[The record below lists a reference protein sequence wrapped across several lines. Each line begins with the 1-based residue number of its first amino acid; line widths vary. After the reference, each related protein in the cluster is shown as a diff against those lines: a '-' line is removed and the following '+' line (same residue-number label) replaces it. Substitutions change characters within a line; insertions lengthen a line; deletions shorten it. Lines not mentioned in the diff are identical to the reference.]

1 MQLGGFTKLAPL
13 HVSGKVDAPELVDLP
28 LQSSGLAVSSL
39 VPTSSDTPHIA
50 VLADEVVADLAPGG
64 SRLYCDGTLG
74 AGGHAERVL
83 DAAPDARLIGL
94 DRDPAALAIAGARLA
109 RFGGRA
115 TLVHAT
121 FGEVDRVLAD
131 LGVPPIDGFLLDL
144 GLSSIQLDE
153 AARGFSF
160 SRPGPIDMRMD
171 PSGEDPT
178 ALDLIRRLD
187 VDELTRVLRDL
198 GEERFAA
205 RIAQRLKDDARA
217 GRLATT
223 ADLAR
228 AVEECI
234 PAPARRRMRI
244 HPATQS
250 FQALRIAVNREL
262 DQLERFL
269 DIFPDLLADGGR
281 CAVISFHSLEDR
293 MVKHRFRDLAWS
305 SSLPPDLAIAA
316 GERVHP
322 IVRVLHR
329 KAVVAS
335 DDEIG
340 RNPRAR
346 SARLR
351 ACEKVAAP

>member
-1 MQLGGFTKLAPL
+1 M
-13 HVSGKVDAPELVDLP
+13 
-28 LQSSGLAVSSL
+28 
-39 VPTSSDTPHIA
+39 PTSTDIPHIS
-50 VLADEVVADLAPGG
+50 VLADEVIAALEPGA
-64 SRLYCDGTLG
+64 SKVYVDGTLG
-74 AGGHAERVL
+74 AGGHAERIL
-83 DAAPDARLIGL
+83 EAAADARVVGL

-109 RFGGRA
+109 RFGERA

-121 FGEVDRVLAD
+121 FGEVDRVLSD
-131 LGVPPIDGFLLDL
+131 LGLARVDGLLLDL
-144 GLSSIQLDE
+144 GLSSIQLDTAE
-153 AARGFSF
+153 RGFSF

-171 PSGEDPT
+171 PSGDEPT
-178 ALDLIRRLD
+178 ALDLLRRLD
-187 VDELTRVLRDL
+187 VEELSRVLRDL
-198 GEERFAA
+198 GEERYHA
-205 RIAQRLKDDARA
+205 RIAGRLKDDVRA

-223 ADLAR
+223 ADLAK
-228 AVEECI
+228 AIEECI

-262 DQLERFL
+262 DQLEHFL
-269 DIFPDLLADGGR
+269 DIFHDLLTGGGR

-305 SSLPPDLAIAA
+305 SSLPPDLAVAA

-322 IVRVLHR
+322 IVRPVTR

-335 DDEIG
+335 DAEIAA
-340 RNPRAR
+340 NPRAR

-351 ACEKVAAP
+351 ACEKVAAS